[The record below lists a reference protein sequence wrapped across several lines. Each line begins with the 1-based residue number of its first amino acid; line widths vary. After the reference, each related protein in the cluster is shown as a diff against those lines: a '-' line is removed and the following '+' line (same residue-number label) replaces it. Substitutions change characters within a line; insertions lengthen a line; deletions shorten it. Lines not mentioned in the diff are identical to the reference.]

1 MNKLLLP
8 ALSVFLFIHSA
19 DAAPDQ
25 AARTAAREKAAEV
38 LLQKAAES
46 KKPAE
51 IAGALFKAAGEF
63 KELKRF
69 DEAVFYLL
77 KIPRVKRMP
86 RHESTCAFRAAAQ
99 CRMEQLRTTEAIE
112 LYHRACAC
120 RSGKW
125 SEAVSC
131 RELGE
136 IYMDLGFF
144 DKAAAVFAQAA
155 DDPKLGGERFSSL
168 CGKAAALVR
177 LGRQA
182 DAETAFQQAAAMLSP
197 EKRQSNAGGLLYLTE
212 AEVLAGAG
220 KNAPALEACKKA
232 LAIPKLN
239 WKLAR
244 KVRLLMADIAPGN
257 KAKEKT
263 K

>member
-1 MNKLLLP
+1 MRKLLLP
-8 ALSVFLFIHSA
+8 TLFVFLSIHSA
-19 DAAPDQ
+19 EAAPDA
-25 AARTAAREKAAEV
+25 AARTAAREKAAENF
-38 LLQKAAES
+38 LRRAEAA

-51 IAGALFKAAGEF
+51 IASALFKAAGEF

-77 KIPRVKRMP
+77 KIPRVKGVP
-86 RHESTCAFRAAAQ
+86 RHESACAFRAAAQ

-136 IYMDLGFF
+136 IFMALGFF
-144 DKAAAVFAQAA
+144 DRAAAVFAQAA
-155 DDPKLGGERFSSL
+155 DNPKLGGERFSSL

-177 LGRQA
+177 LGKQPE
-182 DAETAFQQAAAMLSP
+182 AETAFRQAAAMLPP
-197 EKRQSNAGGLLYLTE
+197 EKRQSNAGALLFLTE

-220 KNAPALEACKKA
+220 KRAAALEVCKKA
-232 LAIPKLN
+232 LAVPKVN

-244 KVRLLMADIAPGN
+244 KVRLFMADISSGN
-257 KAKEKT
+257 NAKEKT

>member
-1 MNKLLLP
+1 MRKLFLSALP
-8 ALSVFLFIHSA
+8 CLLFILSA
-19 DAAPDQ
+19 EAAPDA
-25 AARTAAREKAAEV
+25 AARTAAREKAAETF
-38 LLQKAAES
+38 LQKAEAAR
-46 KKPAE
+46 KPAE
-51 IAGALFKAAGEF
+51 TASALFKAAGEF

-77 KIPRVKRMP
+77 KIPREKGMP
-86 RHESTCAFRAAAQ
+86 RHESTCALRAAAQ
-99 CRMEQLRTTEAIE
+99 CRMEQLRTAEAIE

-155 DDPKLGGERFSSL
+155 DNPKLGGERFSSL

-182 DAETAFQQAAAMLSP
+182 DAETAFQQAAAMLP
-197 EKRQSNAGGLLYLTE
+197 QEKRQSNAGGLLYLTE

-244 KVRLLMADIAPGN
+244 RVRLLMADIPSGN

>member
-1 MNKLLLP
+1 MKQLLLP
-8 ALSVFLFIHSA
+8 FFSVLLFIHSA
-19 DAAPDQ
+19 EGAPDP
-25 AARTAAREKAAEV
+25 ADRTAAREKAAGV
-38 LLQKAAES
+38 FLQKAAAA

-51 IAGALFKAAGEF
+51 IAGALFKAAGKF

-77 KIPRVKRMP
+77 KIPRIKGVP
-86 RHESTCAFRAAAQ
+86 RHESACAFRAAAQ

-177 LGRQA
+177 LGKQA
-182 DAETAFQQAAAMLSP
+182 DAEKAFQQAAAMLPP
-197 EKRQSNAGGLLYLTE
+197 EKRQSNAGALLYLTE

-220 KNAPALEACKKA
+220 KTVPSLEACKKA
-232 LAIPKLN
+232 LAVPKVN

-244 KVRLLMADIAPGN
+244 KVRLLMADISSGS

>member
-1 MNKLLLP
+1 MKKLFLSALP
-8 ALSVFLFIHSA
+8 GLVFILTASGAPATA
-19 DAAPDQ
+19 D
-25 AARTAAREKAAEV
+25 RTAAREKAAGSF
-38 LLQKAAES
+38 LQKAAAA

-177 LGRQA
+177 LDRRA
-182 DAETAFQQAAAMLSP
+182 EAETALRQASTMLPP
-197 EKRQSNAGGLLYLTE
+197 EKRQSNAGALLYMTE

-220 KNAPALEACKKA
+220 KNAPALEVCKKA
-232 LAIPKLN
+232 LAIPKVN

-244 KVRLLMADIAPGN
+244 KIRLLMADISSGS

>member
-1 MNKLLLP
+1 MKKLFLSFLP
-8 ALSVFLFIHSA
+8 GLLFISPSEG
-19 DAAPDQ
+19 APDP
-25 AARTAAREKAAEV
+25 AARTAAREKAAAV
-38 LLQKAAES
+38 FLQKAEAA
-46 KKPAE
+46 KKPVE

-77 KIPRVKRMP
+77 KIPCVKGVP
-86 RHESTCAFRAAAQ
+86 RHESACAFRAAAQ
-99 CRMEQLRTTEAIE
+99 CRMEQLRTSEAIE

-125 SEAVSC
+125 SEAVSY

-136 IYMDLGFF
+136 IFMDLGFF
-144 DKAAAVFAQAA
+144 DKAVSVFAQAA
-155 DDPKLGGERFSSL
+155 DNPKLGGERFSSL

-177 LGRQA
+177 LGRHSEA
-182 DAETAFQQAAAMLSP
+182 GEAFRQAAAMLPP

-212 AEVLAGAG
+212 ADVLAGAG
-220 KNAPALEACKKA
+220 KTASALEICKKA
-232 LAIPKLN
+232 LAIPKVN

-244 KVRLLMADIAPGN
+244 KVRLLMADISSGN

>member
-1 MNKLLLP
+1 MRKLLL
-8 ALSVFLFIHSA
+8 SVLPGLLFILA
-19 DAAPDQ
+19 AEGAPDP
-25 AARTAAREKAAEV
+25 AARIAAREKAAA
-38 LLQKAAES
+38 LFLQKAEAA

-51 IAGALFKAAGEF
+51 TAASLFKAAGEF

-77 KIPRVKRMP
+77 KIPRVKGVP
-86 RHESTCAFRAAAQ
+86 RHESACAFRAAAQ

-112 LYHRACAC
+112 LYRRACAC

-144 DKAAAVFAQAA
+144 DKAAAVFVQAA
-155 DDPKLGGERFSSL
+155 DNPKLGGERFSSL

-177 LGRQA
+177 LGRQTE
-182 DAETAFQQAAAMLSP
+182 AEGAFQQAAAMLPP

-220 KNAPALEACKKA
+220 KNAPALEVCKKA

-244 KVRLLMADIAPGN
+244 KVRMLMADIAPGN

>member
-1 MNKLLLP
+1 MKKLFLSALP
-8 ALSVFLFIHSA
+8 GLVFILTASGAPATA
-19 DAAPDQ
+19 D
-25 AARTAAREKAAEV
+25 RTAAREKAAEV
-38 LLQKAAES
+38 LLQKAAAA

-51 IAGALFKAAGEF
+51 IATALFKAAGEF

-77 KIPRVKRMP
+77 KIPSVKGMP
-86 RHESTCAFRAAAQ
+86 RHESTCALRSAAQ

-112 LYHRACAC
+112 LYRRACDC

-136 IYMDLGFF
+136 IFMDLGFF
-144 DKAAAVFAQAA
+144 DKAVSVFAQAA
-155 DDPKLGGERFSSL
+155 DNPKLGGERFSSL

-182 DAETAFQQAAAMLSP
+182 DAETALRQAAAMLPP
-197 EKRQSNAGGLLYLTE
+197 EKRQSNAGALLYLTE
-212 AEVLAGAG
+212 AQVLAGAG
-220 KNAPALEACKKA
+220 KNAPALEVCKKA
-232 LAIPKLN
+232 LAIPKVN

-244 KVRLLMADIAPGN
+244 KVRLLVADISSGN
-257 KAKEKT
+257 KAEEK
-263 K
+263 

>member
-1 MNKLLLP
+1 MKKLFLP

-19 DAAPDQ
+19 GAAPAP
-25 AARTAAREKAAEV
+25 AARTAAREKAAAV
-38 LLQKAAES
+38 FLQKAEAA

-77 KIPRVKRMP
+77 KIPCVKRMP
-86 RHESTCAFRAAAQ
+86 RHESTCALRSAAQ

-144 DKAAAVFAQAA
+144 DKAVAVFAQAA
-155 DDPKLGGERFSSL
+155 DDPKLGGERFSSI

-177 LGRQA
+177 LGKQA
-182 DAETAFQQAAAMLSP
+182 EAETALQQAAAMLPP
-197 EKRQSNAGGLLYLTE
+197 EKRQSNAGALLFLTE

-220 KNAPALEACKKA
+220 KTAPAQEACKKA
-232 LAIPKLN
+232 LSIPKVN

-244 KVRLLMADIAPGN
+244 KVRLLMADISSGD
-257 KAKEKT
+257 KTKEKT